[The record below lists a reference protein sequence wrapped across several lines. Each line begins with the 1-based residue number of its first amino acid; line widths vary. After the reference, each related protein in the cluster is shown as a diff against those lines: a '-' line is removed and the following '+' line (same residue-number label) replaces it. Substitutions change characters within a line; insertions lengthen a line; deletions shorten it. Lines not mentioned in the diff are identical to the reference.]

1 MEGASGQHGQNA
13 YWSSAKATS
22 ADATQSWYDELKD
35 PGYDFEKPGF
45 TSGIGHFT
53 QVVWVQSTHVGAAV
67 SKCGKFC
74 VANYLPAGNL
84 NTPEAFRKN
93 VLPPDSDLVSR
104 EPEPG
109 PAAEGSV
116 TASSWNDDI
125 EGALAGCPFDQFK
138 GKIEEGFA
146 DGATVTVERGS
157 GSITVTIK
165 KGGSTSSM
173 SGTWG

>member
-1 MEGASGQHGQNA
+1 MTCPNGRPIIHILQYPHPTHPKGGGEEGR
-13 YWSSAKATS
+13 TL
-22 ADATQSWYDELKD
+22 T
-35 PGYDFEKPGF
+35 F
-45 TSGIGHFT
+45 TS
-53 QVVWVQSTHVGAAV
+53 V
-67 SKCGKFC
+67 
-74 VANYLPAGNL
+74 
-84 NTPEAFRKN
+84 
-93 VLPPDSDLVSR
+93 
-104 EPEPG
+104 EPE

>member
-1 MEGASGQHGQNA
+1 M
-13 YWSSAKATS
+13 
-22 ADATQSWYDELKD
+22 
-35 PGYDFEKPGF
+35 F
-45 TSGIGHFT
+45 
-53 QVVWVQSTHVGAAV
+53 VWVQSTHVGAAV

-104 EPEPG
+104 EPEPE